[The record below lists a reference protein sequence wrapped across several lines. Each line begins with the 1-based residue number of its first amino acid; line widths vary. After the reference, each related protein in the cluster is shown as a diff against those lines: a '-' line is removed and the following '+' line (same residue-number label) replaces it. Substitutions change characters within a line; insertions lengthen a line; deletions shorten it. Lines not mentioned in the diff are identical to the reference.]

1 MKVHFSKSTWYHS
14 FPFTIFRV
22 DVSIRVLENWNS
34 QNVITIAGPALG
46 SALYSLG
53 GFSLLFYVL
62 GSTILLLTVIPFY
75 LLGKVRTEENDN
87 SSESTRED
95 VSAKRTWLDCFEIRL
110 SIPFTV
116 QLSRSCQLW
125 DQNSSSL
132 SWELECQVCCI
143 YLFRCQSWIFQQKNS
158 FWKRV
163 FFRWSI
169 EKKYSLLHFAI
180 FFM

>member
-1 MKVHFSKSTWYHS
+1 MRIPLLAVMALSFVIFGAGHS
-14 FPFTIFRV
+14 LQAFYPNEAAMLMNLFHDKQSLIIGSAESFQTIGYALGNLNESPLFKKHLISFFPLYNIHRV

-53 GFSLLFYVL
+53 GFSLPFYVL

-95 VSAKRTWLDCFEIRL
+95 VSAKRT
-110 SIPFTV
+110 
-116 QLSRSCQLW
+116 
-125 DQNSSSL
+125 
-132 SWELECQVCCI
+132 
-143 YLFRCQSWIFQQKNS
+143 
-158 FWKRV
+158 
-163 FFRWSI
+163 
-169 EKKYSLLHFAI
+169 
-180 FFM
+180 